1 MWAGMVVNTAEYRWS
16 RYREA
21 VDGGNKGNGKK
32 VREGLVRVFVNPD
45 TRIQPELGRGA
56 LGDTAS

>member
-1 MWAGMVVNTAEYRWS
+1 MVVNTAEYRWS
-16 RYREA
+16 RCREA